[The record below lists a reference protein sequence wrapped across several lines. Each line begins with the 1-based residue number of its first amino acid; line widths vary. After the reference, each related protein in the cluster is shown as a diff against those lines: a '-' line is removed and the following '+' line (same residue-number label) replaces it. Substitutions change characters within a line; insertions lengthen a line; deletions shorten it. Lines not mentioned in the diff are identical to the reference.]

1 MRAYISGPM
10 TGYPEWNYPTFNA
23 AEDVLA
29 AEGYEVINPARNFDG
44 KSDHPG
50 GRVAYMRLDVT
61 HVLDAE
67 VVFVLPGWEKSRG
80 ARLEILTAQE
90 LGLDVF
96 DYVTRTPMTDR
107 VVTYIRS
114 TA

>member
-1 MRAYISGPM
+1 
-10 TGYPEWNYPTFNA
+10 
-23 AEDVLA
+23 
-29 AEGYEVINPARNFDG
+29 
-44 KSDHPG
+44 
-50 GRVAYMRLDVT
+50 MRLDVT